1 VLERDVAR
9 AKRNVNRRVT
19 SGSAAMAEPELA
31 AEVMGSGRTKPESPM
46 MMPFLPGHEH
56 RVQPHADEEDDVHE
70 AERRQSPRCS
80 APARPA
86 ARTPRPDSTKHGR
99 GRAKDDAA
107 LKHTDFFSRKMMN
120 HIELNVAFQPMQS
133 KNRWR
138 TCHDLGLFSE
148 IDVAGNHC
156 TVWILH

>member
-9 AKRNVNRRVT
+9 ANRNVNRRVT

-107 LKHTDFFSRKMMN
+107 LKHTDFFSRKMRITSN
-120 HIELNVAFQPMQS
+120 
-133 KNRWR
+133 
-138 TCHDLGLFSE
+138 
-148 IDVAGNHC
+148 
-156 TVWILH
+156 